1 MRKIHILGNCQ
12 VGGIADSISLLFDN
26 IEVEREI
33 HTFDITALSSV
44 LEKHLKSQ
52 GFLIACDS
60 VKALIG
66 TNQSLSKF
74 QLSENIYFPTISF
87 AAFHPDIQY
96 VFVDGSVVK
105 NGLGGDWNSRILLWA
120 YLNGLSQTA
129 AQELFCKETFDE
141 LGYFNEWN
149 RSNEDLEHSF
159 LKTGFDYGRW
169 IRKVKR
175 SGVFM
180 YGINHPN
187 QIALSELSVQLAEK
201 IFPDMSAHS
210 INLHGLTSDY
220 LSHIVWPIYP
230 EIGERLGLEGQ
241 YLWRASK
248 KICDLNDFTE
258 MCYNAYDDIDLR
270 NQNLK
275 FIPLITKS
283 EDEIL
288 RAKAKV

>member
-12 VGGIADSISLLFDN
+12 VGGIADSISLLFDD

-33 HTFDITALSSV
+33 HTFDIPALSAV
-44 LEKHLKSQ
+44 LEKHLESQ

-60 VKALIG
+60 VKALIA
-66 TNQSLSKF
+66 TNQSLTKF

-96 VFVDGSVVK
+96 VFADGSVVK

-120 YLNGLSQTA
+120 YLNGLSQPS
-129 AQELFCKETFDE
+129 AQELFCEETFDE

-149 RSNEDLEHSF
+149 RSNVDLEKSF
-159 LKTGFDYGRW
+159 LQTGFDYSRW
-169 IRKVKR
+169 IRRVKR

-187 QIALSELSVQLAEK
+187 PIALSELSVQLAEK
-201 IFPDMSAHS
+201 IFPNLNARS
-210 INLHGLTSDY
+210 INLNGLTSDY

-230 EIGERLGLEGQ
+230 EIGDRLSLEGS

-248 KICDLNDFTE
+248 IICDLNKFTE
-258 MCYNAYDDIDLR
+258 LCYKTYDDIDLR
-270 NQNLK
+270 NQNLR
-275 FIPLITKS
+275 FIPLMTDS
-283 EDEIL
+283 DDEIL
-288 RAKAKV
+288 KAKAKV